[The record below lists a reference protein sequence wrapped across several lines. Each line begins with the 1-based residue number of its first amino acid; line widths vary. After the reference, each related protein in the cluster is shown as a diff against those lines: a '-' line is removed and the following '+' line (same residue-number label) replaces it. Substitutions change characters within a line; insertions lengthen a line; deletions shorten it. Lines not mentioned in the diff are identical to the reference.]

1 MLNHPSAEVVEQ
13 FALGRLEGLGLD
25 EFEEHLLSCEQCQD
39 ELAETD
45 EFVAAMKQA
54 LDKLQKEKV
63 VGAEPK
69 RSWGA
74 SSWLGWVGKP
84 VWAGVLAAVALA
96 VVMWLPQ
103 PAADGDGIEVTLRA
117 MRGPSTET
125 PLAPAG
131 KPFRLHA
138 DTAGLPDSPLYRL
151 EVVSNSGTV
160 VWRGELPHPGGETRA
175 AMPLRLAAGNY
186 WVRISDAAG
195 VLLREYALESR

>member
-45 EFVAAMKQA
+45 EFIAAMKQA

-69 RSWGA
+69 RSWGV
-74 SSWLGWVGKP
+74 SSWLGWAGKP
-84 VWAGVLAAVALA
+84 VWACALAAVTLA
-96 VVMWLPQ
+96 VVVWLPQ

-117 MRGPSTET
+117 LRGPSTEASV
-125 PLAPAG
+125 APAG

-138 DTAGLPDSPLYRL
+138 DTVGLPDSPAYRL
-151 EVVSNSGTV
+151 EVVSSSGTV
-160 VWRGELPHPGGETRA
+160 VWRGELPQPGGEARA
-175 AMPLRLAAGNY
+175 ATPLRLAAGQY
-186 WVRISDAAG
+186 WVRISDSAG